1 MRIAIIAAMAAIS
14 FGCIG
19 ISGASSAPASG
30 TAIQSSASASNLM
43 QKVEDRDHKD
53 RDRKDR
59 DRKDRDQS
67 KDRDH
72 GYHGHGQATDPGQ
85 APDLSIRKHVYSTR
99 GRASH

>member
-30 TAIQSSASASNLM
+30 TAIQDRAAASNLM

-53 RDRKDR
+53 RDH
-59 DRKDRDQS
+59 KDRDQS
-67 KDRDH
+67 KDRD
-72 GYHGHGQATDPGQ
+72 
-85 APDLSIRKHVYSTR
+85 R
-99 GRASH
+99 GRDHKHCHWRHWHRVCD